1 MAKEEVTEANLISAA
16 LEYTIRNIDENKKF
30 WMVRTKKGFFFEE
43 FIADKFVALGWNTIT
58 KETDFGKSQEENL
71 KDSIKNWY
79 GDSRPAGAINKCK
92 SFIFDIQVG
101 DYILIPSSGSEKI
114 AIAIAGEYYEDEGK
128 SVRDELTVIP
138 KIDNDEKE
146 IMQVKCPYKKRRHIE
161 ILKIVSPKVMSYNL
175 RQAISNYHG
184 LSNLDKYGED
194 ILNCLYDCYIYRD
207 NLNIAVNVK
216 QANPLKPRQI
226 SKLLYSFTEFVCSL
240 SNADDI
246 STTINLNS
254 PGSVR
259 MKLKNAV
266 LAIDKAKWPLIFL
279 FVIITG
285 GKIND
290 TESYGI
296 IGVIRS
302 IKTLDISVE
311 KEKVELEKEKEE
323 VKSQQIENMAK
334 ALELY
339 KSAEE
344 EGVDMEYVLQQLETL
359 NSLRED
365 LQFESEDIGDIA
377 ADETQENE

>member
-1 MAKEEVTEANLISAA
+1 MTKEVTGANFINAA

-43 FIADKFVALGWNTIT
+43 FVADKFVALGWNTVT

-114 AIAIAGEYYEDEGK
+114 AIAIAGEYYEDEVK

-194 ILNCLYDCYIYRD
+194 ILNCLYDCYIYKD

-216 QANPLKPRQI
+216 QVNPLKPRQI

-279 FVIITG
+279 FVVITG

-339 KSAEE
+339 KAAEE

-365 LQFESEDIGDIA
+365 LQFESEDIGDIDVA
-377 ADETQENE
+377 ETQENE